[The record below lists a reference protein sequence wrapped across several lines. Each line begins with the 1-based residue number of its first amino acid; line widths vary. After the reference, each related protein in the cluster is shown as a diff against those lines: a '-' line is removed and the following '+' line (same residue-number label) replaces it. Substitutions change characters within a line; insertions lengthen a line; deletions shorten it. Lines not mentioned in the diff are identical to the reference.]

1 MSILLS
7 SCKDVFLV
15 LLFSGFNSPLPFF
28 PALDLVIPARVTAV
42 IVPLIVHRSFFFLSL
57 ATDSGQTFEA
67 LGRLGVG
74 TFLYMKS
81 LPESISKIFL
91 MLSS

>member
-15 LLFSGFNSPLPFF
+15 LLFSGFNSPLPYF

-42 IVPLIVHRSFFFLSL
+42 IVPLIVLRSFSFFLL
-57 ATDSGQTFEA
+57 QQI
-67 LGRLGVG
+67 LGKPLKLWEGWVWVHFY
-74 TFLYMKS
+74 T
-81 LPESISKIFL
+81 
-91 MLSS
+91 LSHCQRAFQRFF

>member
-1 MSILLS
+1 MSYFAPRTPGSVPVSILLS

-42 IVPLIVHRSFFFLSL
+42 IVPLIVHRSFFFFLL
-57 ATDSGQTFEA
+57 QQI
-67 LGRLGVG
+67 LGKPLKLWEGWVWVHFY
-74 TFLYMKS
+74 T
-81 LPESISKIFL
+81 
-91 MLSS
+91 